1 MRSATGTEKLSS
13 SFSSSS
19 RRLAM
24 RCIYECY
31 NILRLR
37 ALGGR
42 KRDLHPAPPTTIA
55 ASSLAAAAAA
65 ISGFVSVVVVATH
78 VRFVARDLAR

>member
-1 MRSATGTEKLSS
+1 MRTATGTEKLSS

-31 NILRLR
+31 NILRSR

-55 ASSLAAAAAA
+55 ASSLAAAAA

-78 VRFVARDLAR
+78 VRFVARDPAR